1 MEGSL
6 LDGLSAYELYIVL
19 RKVSLGAGIPPL
31 MLVPI
36 INSPPHP
43 QWAMTLAGLLVCLT
57 GGCVIYFA
65 QVSTMKEN
73 REVEAGYTTLP
84 RAHMD
89 VAQRNPYL
97 GRVIRM
103 TGAQYLERDDFKAIA
118 TRTKLEW
125 RSARAGK
132 VSL

>member
-1 MEGSL
+1 MERNL
-6 LDGLSAYELYIVL
+6 LDGLSAYALYIVL
-19 RKVSLGAGIPPL
+19 RRVSLCAGIPPL
-31 MLVPI
+31 VLVPI

-57 GGCVIYFA
+57 GASVIYFV

-89 VAQRNPYL
+89 VEQRDPYL
-97 GRVIRM
+97 GRVIR
-103 TGAQYLERDDFKAIA
+103 TAGAQYLAGDDFKVIA
-118 TRTKLEW
+118 SRTKSEW
-125 RSARAGK
+125 RSARGGR